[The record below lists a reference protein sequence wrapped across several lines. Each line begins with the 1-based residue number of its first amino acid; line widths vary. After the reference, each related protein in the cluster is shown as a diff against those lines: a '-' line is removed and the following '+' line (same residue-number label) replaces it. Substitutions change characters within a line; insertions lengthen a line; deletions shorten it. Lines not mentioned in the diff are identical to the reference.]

1 MVKNKIKEIIM
12 KARIIKL
19 YSNDTLY
26 ETISVNEK
34 RDYSEYIKDEMKDNK
49 CDKVVLQDRR
59 NNRYIIDLKNRKVS
73 HD

>member
-1 MVKNKIKEIIM
+1 M

>member
-26 ETISVNEK
+26 ETISVDEK

-49 CDKVVLQDRR
+49 CDKVILQDRR
-59 NNRYIIDLKNRKVS
+59 NNRYIIDLKNRQVS